1 MDRRQ
6 DLRMISALELT
17 IIDKSIT
24 VLYAINAG

>member
-6 DLRMISALELT
+6 DLRLILALELT

-24 VLYAINAG
+24 VLYAINAC